1 MNDFLGRLAARAQ
14 GVAAVVKPPVRS
26 RYEPGG
32 VGPPPVSEGWG
43 EEVAEAAGRKDGTDG
58 EDGGG
63 RPEAAAVPSLEAPGE
78 RRVVS
83 RPAEEVLEPRPA
95 VPRAAAALPLAALE
109 APSPA
114 PVKPP
119 LSSRREARRAAPA
132 LAAPPALEVSP
143 ALAAPAP
150 EPGAE
155 PAPSRAEPRIARRV
169 REAAEPALATVARTQ
184 ETHQPGPV
192 EPAADSP
199 AAKPMPPRRGAGRPA
214 ELLPTVGPRRGMPD
228 LSPVPAG
235 MARPAGETEEVV
247 RVSIGRIDVH
257 AGPPPAKAP
266 APRAPAGPRLSLA
279 DYLKTREERR
289 RR

>member
-14 GVAAVVKPPVRS
+14 GEAAVVKPPVRS

-32 VGPPPVSEGWG
+32 VGPPPAPEGWG
-43 EEVAEAAGRKDGTDG
+43 EEVAEAVDRKDG

-63 RPEAAAVPSLEAPGE
+63 RPEAAAVPSRAAPVE
-78 RRVVS
+78 WRVVS
-83 RPAEEVLEPRPA
+83 RAVDEVFEPRQEAPRPA
-95 VPRAAAALPLAALE
+95 AELPLAALE

-114 PVKPP
+114 PVEPP
-119 LSSRREARRAAPA
+119 PSSRRAARRVAPALKAPPALESPSA
-132 LAAPPALEVSP
+132 LAAPPE
-143 ALAAPAP
+143 P

-155 PAPSRAEPRIARRV
+155 PAPSRVEPRIARRV
-169 REAAEPALATVARTQ
+169 RDVAEPALATVARTK
-184 ETHQPGPV
+184 ERHQTGPV
-192 EPAADSP
+192 EPSADSP
-199 AAKPMPPRRGAGRPA
+199 AAKPAPPRRDAERPA
-214 ELLPTVGPRRGMPD
+214 GLPPTVGPRRGMPD
-228 LSPVPAG
+228 LSPSPAD
-235 MARPAGETEEVV
+235 MARPAGDTEEVV

-257 AGPPPAKAP
+257 AGPPPVKAP